1 MTLLFRERML
11 KCLLNLFA
19 LNVFSVLRLMLLFPM
34 CLVLKLG
41 VLNVGIERIFGSL
54 MFRDFLK
61 SVLLMLTIEF
71 PSSLLYRLFS
81 PL

>member
-1 MTLLFRERML
+1 ML